1 VKLRTVIKITG
12 GAMAL
17 LFATAAVSPAAR
29 AECAAAKSD
38 APKSDTAKPEGAKPD
53 TAKSETSYYST
64 RSMLAAFFP
73 NSEHVGYRTFA
84 VDRTV
89 RARLAQRLGYAPAR
103 DKYTIFVATT
113 RGKVDGYAVVD
124 DELGLHQPITFAT
137 RLSPRGMVERVEIMV
152 YREPRGDEV
161 RDERFR
167 KQFQGK
173 TSQDPLRLNRDI
185 DAVSGATVSSA
196 SLAVGVRRATILV
209 EELAL
214 GLSTLASAPA
224 AAPAEARASRP
235 APVNR

>member
-1 VKLRTVIKITG
+1 LRTVIKITG

-17 LFATAAVSPAAR
+17 FFAVAAVSPAAR
-29 AECAAAKSD
+29 AEGAAAKC
-38 APKSDTAKPEGAKPD
+38 DTAKRDQTQPD
-53 TAKSETSYYST
+53 QTKAEASYYST

-84 VDRTV
+84 VDRSI
-89 RARLAQRLGYAPAR
+89 RARLSQRLGYAPAR

-113 RGKVDGYAVVD
+113 HGKVDGYAVVD

-137 RLSPRGMVERVEIMV
+137 RLSPRGIVERVEIMV

-224 AAPAEARASRP
+224 AAPADVRAARP

>member
-1 VKLRTVIKITG
+1 
-12 GAMAL
+12 
-17 LFATAAVSPAAR
+17 
-29 AECAAAKSD
+29 
-38 APKSDTAKPEGAKPD
+38 
-53 TAKSETSYYST
+53 
-64 RSMLAAFFP
+64 
-73 NSEHVGYRTFA
+73 
-84 VDRTV
+84 
-89 RARLAQRLGYAPAR
+89 
-103 DKYTIFVATT
+103 
-113 RGKVDGYAVVD
+113 
-124 DELGLHQPITFAT
+124 
-137 RLSPRGMVERVEIMV
+137 MVERVEIMV

-161 RDERFR
+161 RDVRFR

-224 AAPAEARASRP
+224 AASAGERDALAARPRAARP

>member
-1 VKLRTVIKITG
+1 VETDALFILVKLRTVIKIVSTG
-12 GAMAL
+12 ALALALVAGA
-17 LFATAAVSPAAR
+17 ATRPAR
-29 AECAAAKSD
+29 ADGAAPRA
-38 APKSDTAKPEGAKPD
+38 
-53 TAKSETSYYST
+53 ETNYYST
-64 RSMLAAFFP
+64 RDVLAQFFP
-73 NSEHVGYRTFA
+73 NSDHVGYRTFTL
-84 VDRTV
+84 DKSIRT
-89 RARLAQRLGYAPAR
+89 RLAQRLGYAPSR

-113 RGKVDGYAVVD
+113 HGQIDGYAVVD
-124 DELGLHQPITFAT
+124 DEQGLHQPITFAT
-137 RLSPRGMVERVEIMV
+137 RLSPRGVVERVEIMV

-161 RDERFR
+161 RDPRFR

-224 AAPAEARASRP
+224 PGAAAGEHPAHP
-235 APVNR
+235 APVSR

>member
-1 VKLRTVIKITG
+1 
-12 GAMAL
+12 MAL
-17 LFATAAVSPAAR
+17 LLGIAGAAPSAR
-29 AECAAAKSD
+29 ADAA
-38 APKSDTAKPEGAKPD
+38 PRT
-53 TAKSETSYYST
+53 ETSYYST
-64 RSMLAAFFP
+64 RAVLAEFFP
-73 NSEHVGYRTFA
+73 NSEHVGFRTFA
-84 VDRTV
+84 IDRTV
-89 RARLAQRLGYAPAR
+89 KARLAQRLGYTPAR

-113 RGKVDGYAVVD
+113 HGKIDGYAVVD
-124 DELGLHQPITFAT
+124 DEQGLHQPITFAT

-161 RDERFR
+161 RDVRFR

-224 AAPAEARASRP
+224 AAPAGERDALAARPRADRP
-235 APVNR
+235 APVSR

>member
-1 VKLRTVIKITG
+1 LITVIKITRPVVCS
-12 GAMAL
+12 ALAL
-17 LFATAAVSPAAR
+17 LLVTASATPSAR
-29 AECAAAKSD
+29 AETGAA
-38 APKSDTAKPEGAKPD
+38 GG
-53 TAKSETSYYST
+53 ETSYYST
-64 RSMLAAFFP
+64 RSVLAEFFP
-73 NSEHVGYRTFA
+73 KSEHVGFRTFA
-84 VDRTV
+84 VDKSI

-103 DKYTIFVATT
+103 DRYTIFVATT
-113 RGKVDGYAVVD
+113 HGQIDGYAVVD
-124 DELGLHQPITFAT
+124 DEQGLHQPITFAT

-161 RDERFR
+161 RDVRFR

-224 AAPAEARASRP
+224 AAPAGARP
-235 APVNR
+235 ASVSR

>member
-1 VKLRTVIKITG
+1 MKLRTVIKFTRGLRTRYISL
-12 GAMAL
+12 AL
-17 LFATAAVSPAAR
+17 VLAATTATPPAR
-29 AECAAAKSD
+29 ADGAA
-38 APKSDTAKPEGAKPD
+38 PEA
-53 TAKSETSYYST
+53 SYFST
-64 RSMLAAFFP
+64 RSVLAEFFP
-73 NSEHVGYRTFA
+73 HSEHVGFRTFA
-84 VDRTV
+84 LDKSI
-89 RARLAQRLGYAPAR
+89 RARLAQRLGYTPAR
-103 DKYTIFVATT
+103 DRYTIFVATT
-113 RGKVDGYAVVD
+113 RGQIDGYAVVD
-124 DELGLHQPITFAT
+124 DEQGLHQPITFAT

-161 RDERFR
+161 RDPRFR

-224 AAPAEARASRP
+224 AAPAGERAARP
-235 APVNR
+235 ASVSR

>member
-12 GAMAL
+12 GALAL
-17 LFATAAVSPAAR
+17 LFAVSVAAPR
-29 AECAAAKSD
+29 AHAD
-38 APKSDTAKPEGAKPD
+38 AVPRT
-53 TAKSETSYYST
+53 ETSYYST
-64 RSMLAAFFP
+64 RAMLAEFFP
-73 NSEHVGYRTFA
+73 QSEHVGYRT
-84 VDRTV
+84 VTLDQSMRV
-89 RARLAQRLGYAPAR
+89 RLAQRLGYAPAR

-113 RGKVDGYAVVD
+113 QGKVDGYAVVD
-124 DELGLHQPITFAT
+124 DEMGLHQPITFAT
-137 RLSPRGMVERVEIMV
+137 RLSARGMVERVEIMV

-161 RDERFR
+161 RDTRFR

-173 TSQDPLRLNRDI
+173 TSHDPLRLNRDI

-224 AAPAEARASRP
+224 AVPSGARAARP

>member
-1 VKLRTVIKITG
+1 
-12 GAMAL
+12 
-17 LFATAAVSPAAR
+17 
-29 AECAAAKSD
+29 
-38 APKSDTAKPEGAKPD
+38 
-53 TAKSETSYYST
+53 
-64 RSMLAAFFP
+64 MLAEFFP

-84 VDRTV
+84 LDRSQ
-89 RARLAQRLGYAPAR
+89 RARLGQRLGYAPR

-113 RGKVDGYAVVD
+113 HGKIDGYAVVD
-124 DELGLHQPITFAT
+124 DEQGLHQPITFAT

-161 RDERFR
+161 RDVRFR
-167 KQFQGK
+167 QQFQGK

-224 AAPAEARASRP
+224 AAPTGERAARP
-235 APVNR
+235 AAVNR

>member
-1 VKLRTVIKITG
+1 MFAV
-12 GAMAL
+12 
-17 LFATAAVSPAAR
+17 ATAAPAAR
-29 AECAAAKSD
+29 AGD
-38 APKSDTAKPEGAKPD
+38 GA
-53 TAKSETSYYST
+53 TTRTEASYYST
-64 RSMLAAFFP
+64 RGVLAEFFP
-73 NSEHVGYRTFA
+73 NSERVSYRTFA
-84 VDRTV
+84 VDRSI

-103 DKYTIFVATT
+103 DKYTIFVATSH
-113 RGKVDGYAVVD
+113 GKVDGYAIVD
-124 DELGLHQPITFAT
+124 DEQGLHQPITFAT

-161 RDERFR
+161 RDARFR

-224 AAPAEARASRP
+224 ASTPA

>member
-1 VKLRTVIKITG
+1 MDALFIVVKLRTALKIVG
-12 GAMAL
+12 SAMAL
-17 LFATAAVSPAAR
+17 VFALGAATPSAR
-29 AECAAAKSD
+29 AYAAPRKD
-38 APKSDTAKPEGAKPD
+38 K
-53 TAKSETSYYST
+53 ETSYYST
-64 RSMLAAFFP
+64 RSVLAEFFP
-73 NSEHVGYRTFA
+73 GSEHVGFRTFTI
-84 VDRTV
+84 DQSI

-103 DKYTIFVATT
+103 DKYTVFIATT
-113 RGKVDGYAVVD
+113 HGKVDGYAVVD
-124 DELGLHQPITFAT
+124 DEQGLHQPITFAT

-161 RDERFR
+161 RDVRFR

-224 AAPAEARASRP
+224 AAPAAERDAIAARPRAARP
-235 APVNR
+235 ASVNR